1 MRIYS
6 NAYNCAIYLKLLVFF
21 ALFKHTV
28 KKYDHCA
35 YILIIIKRFYHLN
48 IYNKKIYKKN
58 LPIWYKKIVF
68 VYSINMQNLQ
78 QNSEIMYIKNEIN
91 LLQDLLKKTEKI
103 QYQFQNVLARI
114 GNIRVKKGQGTNLFK
129 TRKIQNIVRNIFQNK
144 IKQIKKNTSLLQNTL
159 TNVKKKKEII

>member
-21 ALFKHTV
+21 ARFKHTV

-78 QNSEIMYIKNEIN
+78 QNSEIMYINNEIN

>member
-6 NAYNCAIYLKLLVFF
+6 NAYHCAIYLKLLVFF
-21 ALFKHTV
+21 ARFKHTV

-78 QNSEIMYIKNEIN
+78 QNSEIMYINNEIN

>member
-21 ALFKHTV
+21 ARFKHTV

-78 QNSEIMYIKNEIN
+78 QNSEIMYINNEIN
-91 LLQDLLKKTEKI
+91 LLQDLLKLTEKI

-129 TRKIQNIVRNIFQNK
+129 TRKIQNIVRNIFQKK

-159 TNVKKKKEII
+159 TNVKQKKEII

>member
-6 NAYNCAIYLKLLVFF
+6 NAYNCAIYLKLLVFY
-21 ALFKHTV
+21 ARFKHTV

>member
-21 ALFKHTV
+21 ARFKHTV

-129 TRKIQNIVRNIFQNK
+129 TRKIQSIVRNIFQNK

>member
-6 NAYNCAIYLKLLVFF
+6 NAYNCAIYLKLLVFY
-21 ALFKHTV
+21 ARFKHTV

-144 IKQIKKNTSLLQNTL
+144 ITQIKKNTSLLQNTL

>member
-21 ALFKHTV
+21 ARFKHTV

-114 GNIRVKKGQGTNLFK
+114 GNIRVEKGQGTNLFK

>member
-21 ALFKHTV
+21 ARFKHTV

-114 GNIRVKKGQGTNLFK
+114 GNIRIKKGQGTNLFK